1 MAGALGSLSTAE
13 SAWSA
18 PIAFVACGWFGVIAQ
33 TVCNLQSDK
42 SHTSWVETRW
52 KLIVGLLWWHSRQL
66 SRDCMICSTAYRD
79 PSTCSILCQE
89 CAMLL
94 TLFAPTAHAGRQQYA
109 YVVMSNST
117 HISSLTP
124 AAVVPNR
131 ILAHAGAVSVVI
143 TTGQNQ

>member
-79 PSTCSILCQE
+79 PSTCNILCQE

-117 HISSLTP
+117 HVSSLTP

>member
-1 MAGALGSLSTAE
+1 MAGALGSLSSAE

-66 SRDCMICSTAYRD
+66 
-79 PSTCSILCQE
+79 
-89 CAMLL
+89 
-94 TLFAPTAHAGRQQYA
+94 
-109 YVVMSNST
+109 
-117 HISSLTP
+117 
-124 AAVVPNR
+124 
-131 ILAHAGAVSVVI
+131 
-143 TTGQNQ
+143 